1 MGLHQRHLFVTEDF
15 AEPAVLIIPIV
26 NSMRRVSESYHD
38 ERLLSNSSSCVSSS
52 PHGGSMMMMMRPSRS
67 SENLQSPPHSPKNMA
82 IENENDAAGWDNDHD
97 GSNTTEHQKKTG
109 SNHHHRGM
117 SDPFDS
123 QRMMMDDVVVSSST
137 AASAS
142 AEEGTISNTN
152 TTIGDSSNTGSSSPP
167 VPHCLPTLP
176 RFPVAATKNTN
187 CWSETDISKFM
198 VRSAT
203 YLENKR
209 KMPSGPYLLTPRG
222 ADLLLFDQ
230 EIKKNDSTTSL
241 SYADPTTPLPVE
253 KFLNGQ
259 LLKQPTIAIIFRFP
273 WGCMN
278 QYFALPDLYRPF
290 LQQQQQQQQDSRP
303 PSSLLPSMVD
313 FSPAQKCLA
322 EWLCASDD
330 EKNARLKLIALVDE
344 GPFLVRQLV
353 TGRPVLI
360 GTKLALTYR
369 HIPDHDVLLCEL
381 NIGSG
386 SMTAKRI
393 VSVCRRYMN
402 ALTVD
407 LGWLIQ
413 AEKVDHLPETMMGAV
428 RLHHPDALQAPKLI

>member
-1 MGLHQRHLFVTEDF
+1 
-15 AEPAVLIIPIV
+15 
-26 NSMRRVSESYHD
+26 
-38 ERLLSNSSSCVSSS
+38 
-52 PHGGSMMMMMRPSRS
+52 
-67 SENLQSPPHSPKNMA
+67 
-82 IENENDAAGWDNDHD
+82 
-97 GSNTTEHQKKTG
+97 
-109 SNHHHRGM
+109 
-117 SDPFDS
+117 
-123 QRMMMDDVVVSSST
+123 
-137 AASAS
+137 
-142 AEEGTISNTN
+142 
-152 TTIGDSSNTGSSSPP
+152 
-167 VPHCLPTLP
+167 
-176 RFPVAATKNTN
+176 
-187 CWSETDISKFM
+187 M

-259 LLKQPTIAIIFRFP
+259 LLKQPTIAIVFRFP

-278 QYFALPDLYRPF
+278 QYFALPDFYRPF
-290 LQQQQQQQQDSRP
+290 LQQHQDSRP
-303 PSSLLPSMVD
+303 PSPPPHDDDTMANATSAPPSSSSSLLTSMAD
-313 FSPAQKCLA
+313 FSPAQKCFA

-330 EKNARLKLIALVDE
+330 EKNARLKLIAHVDE

-360 GTKLALTYR
+360 GTKLALSYR
-369 HIPDHDVLLCEL
+369 HIPNHDILLCEL